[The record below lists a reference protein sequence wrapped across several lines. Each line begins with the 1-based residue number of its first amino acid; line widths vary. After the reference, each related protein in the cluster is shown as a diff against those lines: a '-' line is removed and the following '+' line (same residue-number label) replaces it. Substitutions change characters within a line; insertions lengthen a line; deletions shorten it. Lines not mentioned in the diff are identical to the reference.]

1 MGDSIG
7 LERWGQTLYLRDE
20 WLRIDVR
27 HWVEGWDEAN
37 GHLDGVYRPRASRS
51 AGTPLATDHEICY
64 LRRVTWSQTVAPP
77 PPIAAP
83 SSAPFL
89 PPTAAPTPAPTPADE
104 PMMIALLA
112 TDRVFFT
119 GRSS

>member
-1 MGDSIG
+1 MDCKGD
-7 LERWGQTLYLRDE
+7 ERWGQTPFTRDE
-20 WLRIDVR
+20 WPEIGFYLWAERR
-27 HWVEGWDEAN
+27 DEPN
-37 GHLDGVYRPRASRS
+37 GHQDRLYGQRASPTGRTPFRS
-51 AGTPLATDHEICY
+51 PNEFCY
-64 LRRVTWSQTVAPP
+64 LRRVTWSHTVAPP

-83 SSAPFL
+83 MSAPFL
-89 PPTAAPTPAPTPADE
+89 PPTAAPTPAPTPAEE